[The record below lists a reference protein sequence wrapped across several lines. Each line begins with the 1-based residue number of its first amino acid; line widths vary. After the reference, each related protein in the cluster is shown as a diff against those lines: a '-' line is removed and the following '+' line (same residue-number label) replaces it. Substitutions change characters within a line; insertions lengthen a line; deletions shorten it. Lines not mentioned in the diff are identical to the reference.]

1 MVRLRHR
8 LQQTSTLTTAFQ
20 FHYGAIK
27 TRYDYAFPEFANLF
41 QFHYGAIK
49 TVGQEE
55 RGAEAQRFQFH
66 YGAIKTRPNIIMNL
80 NNKISI
86 PLWCD

>member
-41 QFHYGAIK
+41 QFQYGAIK
-49 TVGQEE
+49 TIYADSAKGTD
-55 RGAEAQRFQFH
+55 ALFQFH
-66 YGAIKTRPNIIMNL
+66 YGAIKTGTLRA
-80 NNKISI
+80 
-86 PLWCD
+86 